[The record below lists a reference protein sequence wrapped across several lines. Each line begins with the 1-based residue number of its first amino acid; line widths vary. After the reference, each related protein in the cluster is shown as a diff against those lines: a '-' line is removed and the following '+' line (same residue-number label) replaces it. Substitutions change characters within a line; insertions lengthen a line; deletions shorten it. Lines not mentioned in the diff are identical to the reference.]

1 MKFGLYGLHRG
12 SSVEPEALAR
22 RARLAEDAGFESLWV
37 GDHIAVPGDDPD
49 DDDRLEAVTALSYL
63 AAVTTGVRLCA
74 GVLVLPQRHP
84 VLLAKQLASVDRL
97 SCGRLTVGIGVGH
110 IEAELNALGVTL
122 AGRGARTDEYLAAMR
137 TLWTGQASSYAGE
150 WVQFTSV
157 VERPPP
163 VQQPHPPIVV
173 GGHSGAALRRA
184 NRAAAGWFGWD
195 LSLDETTRHVD
206 RLHCMGRE
214 CRPSSEPSLEITV
227 LPAGQLDR
235 EAVKRYADAGVDRL
249 VLQPTTTGG
258 AAIEDLIAEA
268 AAGLIAAS

>member
-157 VERPPP
+157 VERPRLCSSHTHRSSSADTRARLSDARTAPP
-163 VQQPHPPIVV
+163 LDGSAGISASTRQRGTSTGCTAWVASA
-173 GGHSGAALRRA
+173 GRAASRALRSPCYPPA
-184 NRAAAGWFGWD
+184 NSTAR
-195 LSLDETTRHVD
+195 R
-206 RLHCMGRE
+206 
-214 CRPSSEPSLEITV
+214 
-227 LPAGQLDR
+227 
-235 EAVKRYADAGVDRL
+235 
-249 VLQPTTTGG
+249 
-258 AAIEDLIAEA
+258 
-268 AAGLIAAS
+268 